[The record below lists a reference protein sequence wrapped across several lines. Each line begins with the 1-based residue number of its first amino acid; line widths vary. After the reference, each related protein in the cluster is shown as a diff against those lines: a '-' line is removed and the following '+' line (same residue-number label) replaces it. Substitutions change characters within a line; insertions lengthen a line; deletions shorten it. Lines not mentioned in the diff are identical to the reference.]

1 MFPADSWLHIP
12 FFIINFP
19 EPNES
24 TVLNFNST
32 TRYRKENKDL
42 EAEKQELLDTAAKS
56 QGDLGAYQQDLAKAS
71 AQKSDLEK
79 ELSDAQAR

>member
-1 MFPADSWLHIP
+1 M
-12 FFIINFP
+12 II
-19 EPNES
+19 
-24 TVLNFNST
+24 V
-32 TRYRKENKDL
+32 RYRKENKDL

-79 ELSDAQAR
+79 ELSDAQVCEKDIPNKFSKK